1 MSNNRA
7 EMDDFK
13 KLEALWNQ
21 IKSGDD
27 IEGTPSG
34 LTSDKNSY
42 PVAERVDE
50 IKERQ
55 GKPANEENESPV
67 TEVPA
72 EKAATEA
79 LSTEETPV
87 ADGPVEVEKTAETP
101 APEPEPESCPEPE
114 GAGYVE
120 EEKVEEYPRRDDS
133 PPAVERRQEISAEPV
148 VFPAGALKER
158 QEGPS
163 SSRAEPE
170 PLSAL
175 GIRSMRIVF
184 GAESSDWKLYLTG
197 SDMSEIELNILHVR
211 GKKQIEIDSLS
222 FVFGGNEVEV
232 KDSGKAGRA
241 FDSMTFLSDSGEF
254 IFDVS
259 SEDNAFQT
267 RGNRMQQLILEDV
280 LFRVSP
286 SEVHVRIEH

>member
-50 IKERQ
+50 IKEQQ

-72 EKAATEA
+72 DKAA
-79 LSTEETPV
+79 
-87 ADGPVEVEKTAETP
+87 EVEKTAETP

-120 EEKVEEYPRRDDS
+120 EEKVEEYPHRDDS
-133 PPAVERRQEISAEPV
+133 PPAVERRQEISVEPV

-158 QEGPS
+158 QEAPS

-211 GKKQIEIDSLS
+211 GKKQIEIDNLS
-222 FVFGGNEVEV
+222 FVFGSNEVEV
-232 KDSGKAGRA
+232 KDSGKASKA

-254 IFDVS
+254 IFDVA
-259 SEDNAFQT
+259 SENNALQT
-267 RGNRMQQLILEDV
+267 KGSRMQQLILEDV
-280 LFRVSP
+280 MFRISP
-286 SEVHVRIEH
+286 SEVHIRIES